1 LSISEVAEGK
11 HLPLGASPEGPRL
24 RSLEFLVHIIVIEVD
39 RAVVSLALC
48 LFHIVGLFVH
58 PQVLWR
64 YCPNRAGRFL
74 PCIQGI
80 LDQVEVSVPC
90 LTCLHIF
97 CVKILKVQEFPSSIS
112 IVLDEV
118 KTGERESSIWSLL
131 PNVAVEDT
139 KELLSLEEDL
149 RFEGEVT

>member
-1 LSISEVAEGK
+1 MY
-11 HLPLGASPEGPRL
+11 
-24 RSLEFLVHIIVIEVD
+24 

-64 YCPNRAGRFL
+64 YCPYRAGRFL

-118 KTGERESSIWSLL
+118 KTGERESSVWSLL
-131 PNVAVEDT
+131 PNIAIEDT

-149 RFEGEVT
+149 RFEGKVT